1 MNTLNGLGVALV
13 TPFTRNLKIDY
24 TALERLLKH
33 LYKSRSVD
41 FLVVLGSTGEAAT
54 LSEEE
59 RQEVMNFVREYN
71 EDRLPLVFGHSGN
84 NTHALIKAL
93 QTIDYH
99 GYSAILSATPAYV
112 KPTQEGLYRHY
123 TMLADKAPLPV
134 ILYNVPSRTGVNMAA
149 GTVIRL
155 AAHPNIIGVKE
166 SANDMIQAMDITNG
180 TPKNFLLLSG
190 DDLHTLPLIAV
201 GASGLIS
208 VLANAY
214 PKIFKEILTA
224 GIQGDYS
231 KAAKATGRIR
241 VINDLMYREGN
252 PVGIKQLLHEMD
264 ICQPY
269 VRPPLVKATA
279 QLGRDI
285 RKALL

>member
-1 MNTLNGLGVALV
+1 MNTLSGLGVALI

-71 EDRLPLVFGHSGN
+71 EDRLPLVFGHSGS
-84 NTHALIKAL
+84 NTRALTDAL
-93 QTIDYH
+93 QTIDSH
-99 GYSAILSATPAYV
+99 GYNAILSATPAYV

-123 TMLADKAPLPV
+123 KMLADKAPLPV

-155 AAHPNIIGVKE
+155 ATHQNIIGVKE
-166 SANDMIQAMDITNG
+166 SANDMIQALDISNG
-180 TPKNFLLLSG
+180 TPKNFQLLSG

-224 GIQGDYS
+224 GRQGNHT

-241 VINDLMYREGN
+241 VMNDLMYREGN
-252 PVGIKQLLHEMD
+252 PVGIKQLLHEMN

-269 VRPPLVKATA
+269 VRPPLVKATG
-279 QLGRDI
+279 QLAKDI